1 MTDVTPQPAAF
12 PAAPEHLRQ
21 AREAAGIHIAALAA
35 ALKVPVR
42 KLEALEAGRYDE
54 LPDFTFARALASSA
68 CRHLKIDPAPVL
80 AQIPQKTVAALG
92 HVGAINAPF
101 KPANDEPVSS
111 PWGWLSRP
119 AVLVAIALLLA
130 AVVIVFMPS
139 IGRQTVNSVMP
150 PVASADEPE
159 PSREPEPAV
168 TSTTVADTL
177 AVNAAPA
184 SATTHVEPAHAPA
197 APAAKSTVAP
207 APSAPQAVAPVP
219 PAAPAA
225 PSASLSAAAAATG
238 TPALSISTKSDTWLE
253 VSQPGGVV
261 LAKRMLKA
269 GESVEFAGS
278 APYAVLLG
286 RADSAEVKVHG
297 RPFDLTPFV
306 RNSVARF
313 EVK

>member
-1 MTDVTPQPAAF
+1 M
-12 PAAPEHLRQ
+12 
-21 AREAAGIHIAALAA
+21 
-35 ALKVPVR
+35 
-42 KLEALEAGRYDE
+42 
-54 LPDFTFARALASSA
+54 
-68 CRHLKIDPAPVL
+68 
-80 AQIPQKTVAALG
+80 
-92 HVGAINAPF
+92 
-101 KPANDEPVSS
+101 
-111 PWGWLSRP
+111 
-119 AVLVAIALLLA
+119 
-130 AVVIVFMPS
+130 
-139 IGRQTVNSVMP
+139 
-150 PVASADEPE
+150 
-159 PSREPEPAV
+159 
-168 TSTTVADTL
+168 TSTTVTDTL

-197 APAAKSTVAP
+197 APAAKATVAL
-207 APSAPQAVAPVP
+207 APSAPQAVAPLP

-225 PSASLSAAAAATG
+225 PSAPVSAAAAATG